1 VFIYGKTFLC
11 SSAIKIFFLFWLAFG
26 FFMPNLRP
34 NFYNQMK
41 ESTAP
46 RGAWMTSYKRP
57 KGAID
62 WRAIVD
68 AEPAQ

>member
-1 VFIYGKTFLC
+1 LLIRDKNFLSVLARIWIFYAESPAKLLQSNEGKHCAAWT
-11 SSAIKIFFLFWLAFG
+11 
-26 FFMPNLRP
+26 
-34 NFYNQMK
+34 
-41 ESTAP
+41 
-46 RGAWMTSYKRP
+46 WMTSYKRP